1 MREKLNKNNG
11 TAPFMKR
18 ELRNVY
24 SCIRDIYHTLGGLLN
39 DCFFCILKVT
49 GIILLK
55 ITFRIQV
62 ENKDKIPRKG
72 PLIVA
77 PNHFSYI
84 DPIALQAVF
93 PRRISFMMTDQFYEG
108 RVKWLFKLLH
118 CICVKGKGINITAL
132 REGLEV
138 LKENGVLG
146 IFPEG
151 AVSKEGRLQE
161 GNQGVGFLAKKSG
174 ALVIPVFLSGT
185 YEALPK
191 GKIIPRPSR
200 IKVIFGNPILVEKTK
215 ETTKEELEKIT
226 REIMEEIEKLSP

>member
-1 MREKLNKNNG
+1 MRKKLNKNNG
-11 TAPFMKR
+11 TAPFTKR
-18 ELRNVY
+18 ELRNIY
-24 SCIRDIYHTLGGLLN
+24 SCILDIYHALSSLLN

-151 AVSKEGRLQE
+151 SVSKEGRLQE

-174 ALVIPVFLSGT
+174 ASVIPVFLSGT

-191 GKIIPRPSR
+191 GKILPRPSR
-200 IKVIFGNPILVEKTK
+200 IKVVFGNPILVEKTK
-215 ETTKEELEKIT
+215 ETTKEKIEKIT